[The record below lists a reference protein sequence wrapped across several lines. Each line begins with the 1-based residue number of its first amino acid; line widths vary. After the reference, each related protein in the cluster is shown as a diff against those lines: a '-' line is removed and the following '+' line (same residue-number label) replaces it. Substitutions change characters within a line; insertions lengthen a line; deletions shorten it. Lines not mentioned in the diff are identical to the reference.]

1 MGLPSGVMWSPV
13 NIDIEQPG
21 GFAKSPFQYDCS
33 FFSWGNVDGHNPTGP
48 ASFSP
53 WSWGGINEQ
62 DPWYDGQVYGDT
74 PGNTLNGNI
83 PVGVEYDAARANL
96 GAPWR
101 IPTSDDFVELLE
113 NCVYIDANGTEIET
127 SSVDKRITMN
137 GIVGLRLRSK
147 INGNVIFIPATGN
160 GGGTAWNVRGAVGN
174 YWSSSWNSDRG
185 ARGFSFGSDGVSPSA
200 GFNRFL
206 GFAVRPVVA
215 L

>member
-21 GFAKSPFQYDCS
+21 GFAKSPFQYDCA

-53 WSWGGINEQ
+53 WNWGGVNEQ
-62 DPWYDGQVYGDT
+62 EPWYDGQVYGDT
-74 PGNTLNGNI
+74 PGSTLNGDI

-101 IPTSDDFVELLE
+101 IPTSGDFVELLE
-113 NCVYIDANGTEIET
+113 NCIYIDADGTEIEA
-127 SSVDKRITMN
+127 SIVDKRISIN
-137 GIVGLRLRSK
+137 GIVGIRLRSK
-147 INGNVIFIPATGN
+147 INGNVIFFPASGSGFGTSWGN
-160 GGGTAWNVRGAVGN
+160 RGVNGY
-174 YWSSSWNSDRG
+174 YWSSSWFSARG
-185 ARGFSFGSDGVSPSA
+185 ARYLGFSSGGVDPLYTSARSD
-200 GFNRFL
+200 
-206 GFAVRPVVA
+206 GFAVRPVMT

>member
-1 MGLPSGVMWSPV
+1 MGLPSGVMWAPC
-13 NIDIEQPG
+13 NIDIEQSG

-53 WSWGGINEQ
+53 WSWGGVNAQ

-74 PGNTLNGNI
+74 PGNTLNGDI
-83 PVGVEYDAARANL
+83 PVGVDYDAARANC

-101 IPTSDDFVELLE
+101 IPTSNDFLELLE
-113 NCVYIDANGTEIET
+113 NCIYIDANGTEIET
-127 SSVDKRITMN
+127 SNVDKRTTIN

-147 INGNVIFIPATGN
+147 INGNVIFFPACGY
-160 GGGTAWNVRGAVGN
+160 GGGTSLGDRGISGF
-174 YWSSSWNSDRG
+174 YWESTWDSDRY
-185 ARGFSFGSDGVSPSA
+185 ARGLGFVSDGVGPQ
-200 GFNRFL
+200 GTHNRSR
-206 GFAVRPVVA
+206 GFAVRPVMT